1 MRPARLS
8 AALALLAA
16 LAVLVGGGT
25 WGQDRE
31 KKDDAPARPAAKGP
45 VPKYFDQLGLTD
57 PQRAEVVKLTAEHR
71 QKAEKLREEIQ
82 KLDDE
87 YGKRRVAV
95 LTDDQRKK
103 LIDLVAGPPPK
114 DKTAPKAKGKDQ

>member
-1 MRPARLS
+1 VF
-8 AALALLAA
+8 AALALAAA
-16 LAVLVGGGT
+16 LAVLAGGGT
-25 WGQDRE
+25 RGQDRE
-31 KKDDAPARPAAKGP
+31 KKDDAPARPTAKGP
-45 VPKYFDQLGLTD
+45 VPKYFDQLDLTEA
-57 PQRAEVVKLTAEHR
+57 QRAEVVKLTAEHR
-71 QKAEKLREEIQ
+71 QKVDKLREEIR

-114 DKTAPKAKGKDQ
+114 DKADAKTKDKDK